1 MGIFTGHASKKQAQE
16 GNERGYM
23 TYRDLRE
30 FMEVLEKRGLLRR
43 IKKEVSAEL
52 EITEILDRVVK
63 NNGPALLFENVKG
76 YKMPVFANAFGT
88 MERMALALE
97 VNNLD
102 EIGER
107 IQRLLELELPSGL
120 LEGIKMLPKLAELT
134 RFAPKHVSSGS
145 CKEVIL
151 KEDFSLNEFPILKC
165 WPGDGGRF
173 ITLPL
178 VFTKNPKTGKQ
189 NVGMYRMQVYDDKTT
204 GMHWHVHKHGARD
217 YADTAGKIE
226 VAVAIGADP
235 VVVYSATAP
244 LPDNVDEMMFTGF
257 LRKKNVE
264 LIKCE
269 TVDIYVPAHAEII
282 LEGYVDAKERR
293 VEGPFGDHTG
303 YYSLQDEFP
312 VFHVTCIT
320 HRRNP
325 IYHATVV
332 GKPPMEDAYL
342 GKATE
347 RIFLP
352 IIKTQLPEIVDINMP
367 VEAVFHNLCIV
378 SIKKRYPGHA
388 KKVMFALWGMGQMMF
403 TKAIVVLDDDVN
415 VQNMREVLWAAA
427 TRFDPARD
435 VVIIDRTATDTL
447 DHASPLPNLGSK
459 MGIDAT
465 RKTSDEDFNREWP
478 EVLKMD
484 SEARARIDAIWKEL
498 GLD

>member
-1 MGIFTGHASKKQAQE
+1 MVAY
-16 GNERGYM
+16 N
-23 TYRDLRE
+23 DLRE
-30 FMEVLEKRGLLRR
+30 FIEVLEKKGLLRR
-43 IKKEVSAEL
+43 IKTEVSAEL
-52 EITEILDRVVK
+52 EITEILDRAVK

-76 YKMPVFANAFGT
+76 YKLPVFANAFGT
-88 MERMALALE
+88 MERMCLALG

-102 EIGER
+102 EIGAR
-107 IQRLLELELPSGL
+107 IQNLLEFEAPSSL
-120 LEGIKMLPKLAELT
+120 WEGIKMLPQLRELT
-134 RFAPKHVSSGS
+134 SFAPKYVKTGA
-145 CKEVIL
+145 CKEVIR
-151 KEDFSLNEFPILKC
+151 KEGFSLDEFPVLKC

-178 VFTKNPKTGKQ
+178 VFTKNPSSGKQ
-189 NVGMYRMQVYDDKTT
+189 NVGMYRMQVYDGKTT
-204 GMHWHVHKHGARD
+204 GMHWHIHKHGARD
-217 YADTAGKIE
+217 YADAGGKME

-235 VVVYSATAP
+235 AVVYSATAP
-244 LPDNVDEMMFTGF
+244 LPDAIDEMMFAGF
-257 LRKKNVE
+257 LRRKNVE
-264 LIKCE
+264 LVKCE
-269 TVDIYVPAHAEII
+269 TVELFVPAHAEII
-282 LEGYVDAKERR
+282 LEGYVDANERR

-303 YYSLQDEFP
+303 YYSLADEFP

-320 HRRNP
+320 HRKDP

-332 GKPPMEDAYL
+332 GIPPMEDAYL

-352 IIKTQLPEIVDINMP
+352 LIKTQLPEIVDINLP

-403 TKAIVVLDDDVN
+403 AKTIIVLDDDVN
-415 VQNMREVLWAAA
+415 VQDMKEVLWATT
-427 TRFDPARD
+427 TRIDPASD
-435 VVIIDRTATDTL
+435 VMIIDRTPTDTL

-465 RKTSDEDFNREWP
+465 RKGRDEGFDREWP
-478 EVLKMD
+478 DALKMSD
-484 SEARARIDAIWKEL
+484 EVKARVDAIWKYL

>member
-1 MGIFTGHASKKQAQE
+1 MAFK
-16 GNERGYM
+16 
-23 TYRDLRE
+23 DLRE
-30 FMEVLEKRGLLRR
+30 FIEVLEKKGLLKR
-43 IKKEVSAEL
+43 IKTQVSAEL

-76 YKMPVFANAFGT
+76 YKIPVFANAFGT
-88 MERMALALE
+88 MERMCLALG

-107 IQRLLELELPSGL
+107 IRKLLELEAPSGIW
-120 LEGIKMLPKLAELT
+120 EGIKMIPQVAELT
-134 RFAPKHVSSGS
+134 SFAPKYVNSGP

-151 KEDFSLNEFPILKC
+151 KEGFSLDDFPILKC

-178 VFTKNPKTGKQ
+178 VFTKNPSSGKQ
-189 NVGMYRMQVYDDKTT
+189 NVGMYRMQVYDSKTT
-204 GMHWHVHKHGARD
+204 GMHWHIHKHGARD
-217 YADTAGKIE
+217 YAEASGNGKIE

-235 VVVYSATAP
+235 AVVYSATAP
-244 LPDNVDEMMFTGF
+244 LPDNIDEMMFAGF

-264 LIKCE
+264 LVKCE
-269 TVDIYVPAHAEII
+269 TVDLFVPSHAEII

-293 VEGPFGDHTG
+293 IEGPFGDHTG
-303 YYSLQDEFP
+303 YYSLADDFP
-312 VFHVTCIT
+312 VFHITCIT
-320 HRRNP
+320 HRKNP

-332 GKPPMEDAYL
+332 GIPPMEDAYL

-352 IIKTQLPEIVDINMP
+352 LIKVQLPEIVDINLP

-403 TKAIVVLDDDVN
+403 AKTIIVLDDDVN
-415 VQNMREVLWAAA
+415 IQDLGEMLWATT
-427 TRFDPARD
+427 TRMDPAND
-435 VVIIDRTATDTL
+435 VVIIDRAPTDTL

-465 RKTSDEDFNREWP
+465 RKGRDEGFNREWP
-478 EVLKMD
+478 EALKMD
-484 SEARARIDAIWKEL
+484 YAVKARIDGIWKEL
-498 GLD
+498 GAD

>member
-1 MGIFTGHASKKQAQE
+1 MAYK
-16 GNERGYM
+16 
-23 TYRDLRE
+23 DLRE
-30 FMEVLEKRGLLRR
+30 FIEILEKKKLLKR
-43 IKKEVSAEL
+43 IKTQVSAEL

-63 NNGPALLFENVKG
+63 RGGPALLFENVKG
-76 YKMPVFANAFGT
+76 YKFPVFANAFGT
-88 MERMALALE
+88 MERMCLALG
-97 VNNLD
+97 VDNLD
-102 EIGER
+102 EIGMR
-107 IQRLLELELPSGL
+107 IRKLLEFEAPSGIW
-120 LEGIKMLPKLAELT
+120 EGIKMIPQVVELT
-134 RFAPKHVSSGS
+134 SFAPKYVNSGT

-151 KEDFSLNEFPILKC
+151 KEGFSLDDFPILKC
-165 WPGDGGRF
+165 WQHDGGRF

-189 NVGMYRMQVYDDKTT
+189 NVGMYRMQVYDGKTT
-204 GMHWHVHKHGARD
+204 GMHWHIHKHGARD
-217 YADTAGKIE
+217 YADATGDGKIG

-235 VVVYSATAP
+235 AVVYSATAP
-244 LPDNVDEMMFTGF
+244 LPDNIDEMMFAGF

-264 LIKCE
+264 LVKCE
-269 TVDIYVPAHAEII
+269 TVDLFVPAHAEII

-303 YYSLQDEFP
+303 YYSLADEFP
-312 VFHVTCIT
+312 VFHIICIT
-320 HRRNP
+320 HRKNP

-332 GKPPMEDAYL
+332 GIPPMEDAYL

-352 IIKTQLPEIVDINMP
+352 LIKAQLPEIVDINLP

-403 TKAIVVLDDDVN
+403 AKTIIVLDDDVN
-415 VQNMREVLWAAA
+415 IQDLKEVLWATT
-427 TRFDPARD
+427 TRMDPAND
-435 VVIIDRTATDTL
+435 VMIIDKAPTDTL

-465 RKTSDEDFNREWP
+465 RKGRDEGFNREWP
-478 EVLKMD
+478 DALKMD
-484 SEARARIDAIWKEL
+484 DAVKARIDSIWKEL
-498 GLD
+498 NL

>member
-1 MGIFTGHASKKQAQE
+1 MAYK
-16 GNERGYM
+16 
-23 TYRDLRE
+23 DLRE
-30 FMEVLEKRGLLRR
+30 FIGVLEKKGLLKR
-43 IKKEVSAEL
+43 IKTEVSAEL

-63 NNGPALLFENVKG
+63 NNGHALLFENVKG
-76 YKMPVFANAFGT
+76 YKHPVFANAFGT
-88 MERMALALE
+88 MERMCLALE

-107 IQRLLELELPSGL
+107 IRKLLEFEAPSSL
-120 LEGIKMLPKLAELT
+120 WEGIKMIPKVAEIT
-134 RFAPKHVSSGS
+134 SFPPKHVNSGP

-151 KEDFSLNEFPILKC
+151 RDGFSLDEFPVLKC

-189 NVGMYRMQVYDDKTT
+189 NVGMYRMQVYDGKTT
-204 GMHWHVHKHGARD
+204 GMHWHIHKHGARD
-217 YADTAGKIE
+217 YADAEGDGKIE

-235 VVVYSATAP
+235 AVVYSATAP
-244 LPDNVDEMMFTGF
+244 LPDNIDEMMFAGF

-264 LIKCE
+264 LVKCE
-269 TVDIYVPAHAEII
+269 TVDLYVPAHAEII
-282 LEGYVDAKERR
+282 LEGYVGAQERR
-293 VEGPFGDHTG
+293 TEGPFGDHTG
-303 YYSLQDEFP
+303 YYSLADDFP
-312 VFHVTCIT
+312 LFHITCIT
-320 HRRNP
+320 HRKNP

-332 GKPPMEDAYL
+332 GIPPMEDAYL

-352 IIKTQLPEIVDINMP
+352 LMKAQLPELVDINLP

-403 TKAIVVLDDDVN
+403 AKTIIVLDDDVN
-415 VQNMREVLWAAA
+415 VQDMREVLWATT
-427 TRFDPARD
+427 TRMDPASD
-435 VVIIDRTATDTL
+435 VTIIDRAPTDTL

-465 RKTSDEDFNREWP
+465 RKGKDEGFEREWP
-478 EVLKMD
+478 DVLKMD
-484 SEARARIDAIWKEL
+484 ESVKARVDKIWKEL
-498 GLD
+498 GL